1 MRSRV
6 AEEVRAAHEARIR
19 AMTPQQR
26 LALAAKLRERGIA
39 DFMAATGLSREEA
52 LRRIR
57 EQRQSV
63 RPAPSRSKVR

>member
-1 MRSRV
+1 
-6 AEEVRAAHEARIR
+6 
-19 AMTPQQR
+19 MTPEQR
-26 LALAAKLRERGIA
+26 RVLAAKLRERGIA

-57 EQRQSV
+57 EQRQAV

>member
-19 AMTPQQR
+19 AMIPEER

-39 DFMAATGLSREEA
+39 DFMAGTGLSREEA

-57 EQRQSV
+57 EQRQLM
-63 RPAPSRSKVR
+63 RPKPSRSKM

>member
-19 AMTPQQR
+19 AMTPEQR

-39 DFMAATGLSREEA
+39 DFMAGQGLSREEA
-52 LRRIR
+52 LRRLR
-57 EQRQSV
+57 EQRQAV
-63 RPAPSRSKVR
+63 RPKPSRSKV